1 MLLSADPG
9 WAIQAG
15 GTSTDVGEAVAV
27 DGLDNAYLAGRFS
40 GAADLNGDGS
50 VDLTSGGDTDGF
62 VAKYSSDG
70 TLLWASRVGG
80 PSNDVSLTETV
91 RSVAVGA
98 DEAVY
103 ITGVFAGTAEFGGPG
118 LTLTSQGED
127 DVFVAKLDP
136 ATGGFAWVKRLGG
149 NDEFSQDVVANADG
163 VFVTGYFNG
172 TADFGPF
179 TLTAS
184 QNTDVFVTRLDP
196 ATGDFLW
203 ARRMGGTGW
212 NGGNGLALDGSG
224 NLYVTGYFRTS
235 GNFGG
240 INLTSNGYQDIFV
253 ARLQPSDG
261 SVNWAVNMG
270 GTTNY
275 GDEGHELVTDSAGN
289 LYVTGQFSDTARF
302 GAYTLTA
309 TGSDPLN
316 AFAAKLG
323 PDGSILWARQ
333 LAPPTEY
340 GNGLGIAIDRAGTL
354 SVTGV
359 FGTANLARLD
369 TSGNIDWSG
378 AVTSPVTGG
387 RDIAVDADGLL
398 YVPGAFREPTDF
410 DTGDR
415 IVTLTPAG
423 SHDSFLLKR
432 NPFSPGFKVSP
443 TSGLETTESGG
454 QDSFSVALT
463 TQPTADVTITVSS
476 GNTAEGTVS
485 STNLTFTP
493 TNWDVP
499 QTVTV
504 TGSDDSVLDGDVAY
518 TIVLGAATSAD
529 PSYNGLDPADVS
541 VTNPDIACP
550 GRRLNCAMAL
560 LLVGFGLAPPPNP

>member
-1 MLLSADPG
+1 
-9 WAIQAG
+9 
-15 GTSTDVGEAVAV
+15 
-27 DGLDNAYLAGRFS
+27 
-40 GAADLNGDGS
+40 
-50 VDLTSGGDTDGF
+50 
-62 VAKYSSDG
+62 
-70 TLLWASRVGG
+70 
-80 PSNDVSLTETV
+80 
-91 RSVAVGA
+91 
-98 DEAVY
+98 
-103 ITGVFAGTAEFGGPG
+103 
-118 LTLTSQGED
+118 
-127 DVFVAKLDP
+127 
-136 ATGGFAWVKRLGG
+136 
-149 NDEFSQDVVANADG
+149 
-163 VFVTGYFNG
+163 
-172 TADFGPF
+172 
-179 TLTAS
+179 
-184 QNTDVFVTRLDP
+184 
-196 ATGDFLW
+196 
-203 ARRMGGTGW
+203 
-212 NGGNGLALDGSG
+212 
-224 NLYVTGYFRTS
+224 
-235 GNFGG
+235 
-240 INLTSNGYQDIFV
+240 
-253 ARLQPSDG
+253 
-261 SVNWAVNMG
+261 
-270 GTTNY
+270 
-275 GDEGHELVTDSAGN
+275 
-289 LYVTGQFSDTARF
+289 
-302 GAYTLTA
+302 
-309 TGSDPLN
+309 
-316 AFAAKLG
+316 
-323 PDGSILWARQ
+323 
-333 LAPPTEY
+333 
-340 GNGLGIAIDRAGTL
+340 
-354 SVTGV
+354 
-359 FGTANLARLD
+359 
-369 TSGNIDWSG
+369 
-378 AVTSPVTGG
+378 
-387 RDIAVDADGLL
+387 VDADGLL